1 MKISTSRARLILWS
15 LLALIVVI
23 GVILLERR
31 TERQDGREGPY
42 AVVRVVDGDTIII
55 ERKGKR
61 ERVRFLRV
69 NTPESVHPDKKRN
82 TPMGKV
88 TSNFAKERLSGKSV
102 TLEFEGE
109 QRDRYDRL
117 LAYIFVGEE
126 NFCLTLV
133 EEGMSP
139 YYTPYGL
146 SKNYDAEFRKAEQEA
161 RDAKLGI
168 WSTPESTQK
177 YLRLKSKWGKK
188 RRG

>member
-1 MKISTSRARLILWS
+1 MKKSISRTRFISWL
-15 LLALIVVI
+15 LLALIVIVA
-23 GVILLERR
+23 VVLLERQ
-31 TERQDGREGPY
+31 TKQQDGREGPY

-82 TPMGKV
+82 TPMGNV
-88 TSNFAKERLSGKSV
+88 ASNFAKKHLSGKSV

-109 QRDRYDRL
+109 RRDRYDRL

-126 NFCLTLV
+126 NFGLTLV

-139 YYTPYGL
+139 YYTSYGL
-146 SKNYDAEFRKAEQEA
+146 SKNYDAEFRRAEQEA

-177 YLRLKSKWGKK
+177 YMRLKSKWGRK

>member
-1 MKISTSRARLILWS
+1 MKKSLSRTHFISWS
-15 LLALIVVI
+15 LLALFVVIVVT
-23 GVILLERR
+23 VLERQVG
-31 TERQDGREGPY
+31 EHDGREGPY

-55 ERKGKR
+55 QKKGKR

-82 TPMGKV
+82 TPMGDV
-88 TSNFAKERLSGKSV
+88 ASDFAKKHLSGKSV
-102 TLEFEGE
+102 TLEFEAE
-109 QRDRYDRL
+109 RRDRYDRL

-146 SKNYDAEFRKAEQEA
+146 SKNYDGEFRQAEQEA

-168 WSTPESTQK
+168 WSTPESTRK
-177 YLRLKSKWGKK
+177 YMRLKSKWGKK

>member
-1 MKISTSRARLILWS
+1 MKKSVARTRLISWL
-15 LLALIVVI
+15 LLALFIAI
-23 GVILLERR
+23 AVILVERR
-31 TERQDGREGPY
+31 TERQDGRKGPY

-55 ERKGKR
+55 QRKGKR

-82 TPMGKV
+82 TPMGKIA
-88 TSNFAKERLSGKSV
+88 SDFAKKHLSGKSV

-109 QRDRYDRL
+109 RRDKYDRL

-133 EEGMSP
+133 EEGLSP
-139 YYTPYGL
+139 YYTAYGL
-146 SKNYDAEFRKAEQEA
+146 SKNYDTEFRRAEKEA

-168 WSTPESTQK
+168 WATPQSTRK
-177 YLRLKSKWGKK
+177 YMRLKSKWGQK